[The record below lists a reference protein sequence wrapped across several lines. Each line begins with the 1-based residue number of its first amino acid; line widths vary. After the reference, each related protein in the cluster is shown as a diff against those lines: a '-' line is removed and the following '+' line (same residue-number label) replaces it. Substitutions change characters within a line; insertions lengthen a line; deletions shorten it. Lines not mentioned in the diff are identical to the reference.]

1 MFEQLKE
8 QVSKLEQE
16 VKLKKELEAEDKEVL
31 KQLSLDLNAHAAGES
46 ADQRDALIERLNASY
61 GKFHEKHPE
70 LSVVLQSAMQILQ
83 NIGV

>member
-8 QVSKLEQE
+8 QASKLEQE

-46 ADQRDALIERLNASY
+46 ADQRDALS
-61 GKFHEKHPE
+61 G
-70 LSVVLQSAMQILQ
+70 
-83 NIGV
+83 